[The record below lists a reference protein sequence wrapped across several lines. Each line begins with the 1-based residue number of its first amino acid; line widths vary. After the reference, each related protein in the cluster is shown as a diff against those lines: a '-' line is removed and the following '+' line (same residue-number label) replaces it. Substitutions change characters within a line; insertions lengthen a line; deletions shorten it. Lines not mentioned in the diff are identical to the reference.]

1 MALATSLFSK
11 LVSKLTTSI
20 SDKRL
25 WTPTYRRPL
34 LTMSLRVSHA
44 YFDSIS
50 RSPCSLSHYSLIMRI
65 LLVPPFMHGTAFSLL
80 PITTY
85 PFYPPPFKASIYKS
99 HYIPPNAFIFTPN
112 HLCISL
118 PHCPGTL
125 LCAFLFVHL
134 IMAPSDTH
142 MSLPASPFRCSHC
155 IASFYVCISLQP
167 IL

>member
-1 MALATSLFSK
+1 MLVIITSFLHSS
-11 LVSKLTTSI
+11 LHPSI
-20 SDKRL
+20 CE
-25 WTPTYRRPL
+25 PHY
-34 LTMSLRVSHA
+34 A
-44 YFDSIS
+44 IS
-50 RSPCSLSHYSLIMRI
+50 FLSHYSLIMHI

-118 PHCPGTL
+118 HHCPGTL

-167 IL
+167 ILLGLTTSWQKQTDKYVTCF